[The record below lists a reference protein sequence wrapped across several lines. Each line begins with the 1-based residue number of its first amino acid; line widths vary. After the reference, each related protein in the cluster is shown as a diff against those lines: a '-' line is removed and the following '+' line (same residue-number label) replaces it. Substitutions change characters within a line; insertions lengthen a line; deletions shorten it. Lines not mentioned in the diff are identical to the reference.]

1 MILKKGVGKKR
12 DVIVAQLKKF
22 DKKSPL
28 MLHIRHQKS
37 SGSTDEAIHVYSS
50 PELERNTYPKDYDST
65 LT

>member
-22 DKKSPL
+22 GKKSPL

-37 SGSTDEAIHVYSS
+37 SLSQKRGTQITSS
-50 PELERNTYPKDYDST
+50 R
-65 LT
+65 